1 MGESSRYTM
10 STTQTAKPWFQG
22 TPAETQIELVPA
34 ESLEDK
40 IKVVDTQEHWGLPLG
55 VQKMA
60 AEYLGMT
67 IFVFLGPAA
76 AINGGNTLQVAFTF
90 GMAIFVLACAIGHHS
105 GGQMN
110 CAVTLALVITG
121 DVTPLQGVLNFVGQL
136 LGSISGSFLL
146 WAVYPCDMD
155 STNSLGSNII
165 ATGYEPGNAVIGEI
179 FMTFLLCFVVLECA
193 VNPKADKHT
202 TCLAIG
208 MAVFLAHSALI
219 AVDGCSINPTRS
231 VGPAIV
237 ASIRFESEDFHG
249 HPSAL
254 IRPYNIWENHWVFW
268 VGPLTGAAL
277 AGVMSR
283 LWWHPGSWMK
293 EVPTPA
299 PKVVVAP
306 GVKEEE
312 DPKQL

>member
-1 MGESSRYTM
+1 M
-10 STTQTAKPWFQG
+10 
-22 TPAETQIELVPA
+22 AETTLENVNKEANDDTA
-34 ESLEDK
+34 EGDMVHGFENEMMAAKSNEQK
-40 IKVVDTQEHWGLPLG
+40 IKVIDNQEHWGIDAMPLS
-55 VQKMA
+55 VQKML
-60 AEYLGMT
+60 AEFLGMT
-67 IFVFLGPAA
+67 LFVFLGPSA
-76 AINGGNTLQVAFTF
+76 AINGGTTLQIAFTF
-90 GMAIFVLACAIGHHS
+90 GMAIFVLACAIGHTS

-121 DVTPLQGVLNFVGQL
+121 DVTPLQGVLNFIGQL
-136 LGSISGSFLL
+136 FGSISGSFLL

-179 FMTFLLCFVVLECA
+179 LMTFLLCFVVLECA
-193 VNPKADKHT
+193 INPKSKQST

-231 VGPAIV
+231 IGPAIV
-237 ASIRFESEDFHG
+237 ASIRYESEDYHNA
-249 HPSAL
+249 PTNN

-277 AGVMSR
+277 AGLMSR
-283 LWWHPGSWMK
+283 LWWHPGSWQYR
-293 EVPTPA
+293 A
-299 PKVVVAP
+299 PKVDKMP
-306 GVKEEE
+306 EEVE
-312 DPKQL
+312 QRQL